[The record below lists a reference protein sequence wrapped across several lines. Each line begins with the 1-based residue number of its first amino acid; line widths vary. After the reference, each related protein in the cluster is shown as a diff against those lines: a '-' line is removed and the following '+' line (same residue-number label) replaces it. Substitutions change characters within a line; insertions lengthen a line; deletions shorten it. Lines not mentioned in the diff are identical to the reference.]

1 MKYILTLILGY
12 LLPNVAAYINLDI
25 VLGIAAGVLFGLL
38 VAMLLVGPSER
49 AQVTREEDQQNAQ
62 KPENSKRRK
71 RREPYQI
78 QHGIKVFNYP
88 VAEWSAA

>member
-12 LLPNVAAYINLDI
+12 LLPNVAAYINLD
-25 VLGIAAGVLFGLL
+25 VCLGIAAGVLFGLL

-49 AQVTREEDQQNAQ
+49 TQVEQEENRQNTQ
-62 KPENSKRRK
+62 KRDKSKKRK